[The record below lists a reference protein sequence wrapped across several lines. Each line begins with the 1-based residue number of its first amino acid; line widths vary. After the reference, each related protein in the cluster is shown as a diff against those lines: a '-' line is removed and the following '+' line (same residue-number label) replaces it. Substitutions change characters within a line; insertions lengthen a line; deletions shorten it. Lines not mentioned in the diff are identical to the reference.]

1 MQGDPS
7 LRLKYGS
14 AQDDAAGKG
23 QRDLSL
29 PLKNSADLDD
39 AAGKDLTHCQSS
51 FMALLCLSK
60 ESCKD
65 LSAPPARSAEMDF
78 ERSTV

>member
-39 AAGKDLTHCQSS
+39 AAGKGLG
-51 FMALLCLSK
+51 LLPVELHGLVVFVEGKLQRFVCACGEVGGDGL
-60 ESCKD
+60 
-65 LSAPPARSAEMDF
+65 
-78 ERSTV
+78 